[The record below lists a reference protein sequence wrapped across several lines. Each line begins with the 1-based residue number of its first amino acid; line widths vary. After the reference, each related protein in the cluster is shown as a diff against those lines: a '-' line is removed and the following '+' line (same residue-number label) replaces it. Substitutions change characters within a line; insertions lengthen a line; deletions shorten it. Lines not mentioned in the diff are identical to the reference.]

1 MCEKNADKD
10 ASPTRAMS
18 NTNTSSNTNQNR
30 AGAGGGSTTRTFLF
44 TCIMGMSITTIFS
57 TLLQLEKVY
66 FYEESKKPLAKMIPI
81 PILSTLAFQESM
93 VLCAISTLLL
103 AMYIHHQLKT
113 LKLLNLNMPHVTTK
127 TQLPFLG
134 TALEFLSNT
143 PWDLMESW
151 HRTYGSIYTFKL
163 LGRTMVSIEDPMY
176 LKEVLQS
183 KIQNVKK
190 DVDFAYKPFLPI
202 LGKGIVTSEGK
213 SWMKQRRKISTAL
226 KIEILE
232 DIPRATLNAT
242 QRLMAK
248 LENCCIDQ
256 QQQQQQQQ
264 QKQQQQDQDIKT
276 IDIAE
281 ELRHLTLQVIS
292 ETFMSLEAEES
303 DNTFATMY
311 LPIVEEG
318 NKRVW
323 RPERSFLFFTP
334 SFWKHIFHV
343 LKLNR
348 YVSTLILKRWE
359 LRTMEQKQKQKQGKN
374 ESFRRR
380 DILDKVLDHFEKD
393 FPGRNLSSSDVRQL
407 RDEFKT
413 FIMAGHETSAAMMAW
428 TFYELMRDDDLTAKV

>member
-1 MCEKNADKD
+1 
-10 ASPTRAMS
+10 
-18 NTNTSSNTNQNR
+18 
-30 AGAGGGSTTRTFLF
+30 
-44 TCIMGMSITTIFS
+44 
-57 TLLQLEKVY
+57 
-66 FYEESKKPLAKMIPI
+66 
-81 PILSTLAFQESM
+81 
-93 VLCAISTLLL
+93 
-103 AMYIHHQLKT
+103 
-113 LKLLNLNMPHVTTK
+113 
-127 TQLPFLG
+127 
-134 TALEFLSNT
+134 
-143 PWDLMESW
+143 
-151 HRTYGSIYTFKL
+151 
-163 LGRTMVSIEDPMY
+163 
-176 LKEVLQS
+176 
-183 KIQNVKK
+183 
-190 DVDFAYKPFLPI
+190 
-202 LGKGIVTSEGK
+202 
-213 SWMKQRRKISTAL
+213 
-226 KIEILE
+226 
-232 DIPRATLNAT
+232 
-242 QRLMAK
+242 
-248 LENCCIDQ
+248 
-256 QQQQQQQQ
+256 
-264 QKQQQQDQDIKT
+264 
-276 IDIAE
+276 
-281 ELRHLTLQVIS
+281 
-292 ETFMSLEAEES
+292 MSLEAEES

>member
-1 MCEKNADKD
+1 
-10 ASPTRAMS
+10 
-18 NTNTSSNTNQNR
+18 
-30 AGAGGGSTTRTFLF
+30 
-44 TCIMGMSITTIFS
+44 
-57 TLLQLEKVY
+57 
-66 FYEESKKPLAKMIPI
+66 MIPI

-248 LENCCIDQ
+248 LENC
-256 QQQQQQQQ
+256 
-264 QKQQQQDQDIKT
+264 
-276 IDIAE
+276 
-281 ELRHLTLQVIS
+281 
-292 ETFMSLEAEES
+292 
-303 DNTFATMY
+303 
-311 LPIVEEG
+311 
-318 NKRVW
+318 
-323 RPERSFLFFTP
+323 
-334 SFWKHIFHV
+334 
-343 LKLNR
+343 
-348 YVSTLILKRWE
+348 
-359 LRTMEQKQKQKQGKN
+359 
-374 ESFRRR
+374 
-380 DILDKVLDHFEKD
+380 
-393 FPGRNLSSSDVRQL
+393 
-407 RDEFKT
+407 
-413 FIMAGHETSAAMMAW
+413 
-428 TFYELMRDDDLTAKV
+428 